1 MVDQFV
7 HQDVELVIESRDGR
21 FCLHG
26 STTNKALRRPLS
38 DVSMSN
44 GIGKE
49 SRTNITAPH
58 HYGFLHHVDPG
69 RKDLRKPT
77 VDSPSTGSPPKVQDP
92 VYTHL
97 QCAQVL
103 EHYFHGRTEGKGEL
117 VAPHAQFL
125 NKALKPE
132 GEVGRLHD
140 SSFEIWAEIN
150 KVPQAEVDEIDSNW
164 ANWTTLKTH
173 EGVLLKLLLSTES
186 NQKGFDLQNPPHSV
200 VSYYAS
206 LLQQFIPN
214 QDILPT
220 SEPPSTPVARICE
233 AFSRFGE
240 CKPPLRDGAG
250 LWKEEAIEDWIK
262 AWKVEKGVAQIL

>member
-1 MVDQFV
+1 MASF
-7 HQDVELVIESRDGR
+7 IM
-21 FCLHG
+21 
-26 STTNKALRRPLS
+26 ST
-38 DVSMSN
+38 
-44 GIGKE
+44 
-49 SRTNITAPH
+49 
-58 HYGFLHHVDPG
+58 PG
-69 RKDLRKPT
+69 VKTYANQRWT
-77 VDSPSTGSPPKVQDP
+77 VPQLGLLLKCKIRE
-92 VYTHL
+92 YTHL
-97 QCAQVL
+97 QSAQVL

-173 EGVLLKLLLSTES
+173 EGVLLELLLLTES

-200 VSYYAS
+200 ASYYAS
-206 LLQQFIPN
+206 LLQQSIPN
-214 QDILPT
+214 QDTLLT
-220 SEPPSTPVARICE
+220 SGPSETPVARICE

-250 LWKEEAIEDWIK
+250 LWKKEAIKGWIK
-262 AWKVEKGVAQIL
+262 AWKVEKEVAQILENVTANV